1 MRLSVRVKGIG
12 AGTEDWAARR
22 EVSVLYGAFRN
33 GEGRVSLLPPL
44 DVEAEVAE
52 AFFFWGEGLGF
63 SAAEPFSALFMA
75 HR

>member
-1 MRLSVRVKGIG
+1 M
-12 AGTEDWAARR
+12 
-22 EVSVLYGAFRN
+22 SVLYGAFRN